1 MKSAEIILR
10 KCMHAGKN
18 EVVLIVTDH
27 NKLELAKPFLSCAA
41 GIAKMA
47 VMITMKPRRID
58 GEEPP
63 RNIAV
68 AMKNADVVLI
78 LTTRSLSHTKARK
91 EACKAG
97 ARIASMPG
105 ITADILKSAIDV
117 DYRKLAKVNAKFSL
131 LITKAKTVR
140 ITTAKGT
147 DLSFSVRGRKCE
159 PDSGIYSKKGSWG
172 NLPAGEV
179 YIAPVEGSA
188 NGVYVV
194 DASMSGI
201 GRLAAPLKFTV
212 KNGLAV
218 KIEGRNARD
227 LKKQIAGLGKSALNI
242 AEFGIGTNPKA
253 IVSGIVLEDEKA
265 LHTCHIAIGSNTSF
279 GGKTKA
285 KCHLDGVIRNPTVW
299 LDSRKVIELGKLVV

>member
-1 MKSAEIILR
+1 MKSAEIILK
-10 KCMHAGKN
+10 KCMHTGKN
-18 EVVLIVTDH
+18 EVVLIVTDQ

-78 LTTRSLSHTKARK
+78 LTTRSLSHTNARK

-105 ITADILKSAIDV
+105 ITADILKRAIDV
-117 DYRKLAKVNAKFSL
+117 DYRKLAVANNMIAAMLTRAAKL
-131 LITKAKTVR
+131 R
-140 ITTAKGT
+140 ITSKGT
-147 DLSFSVRGRKCE
+147 NLTFSIKGRKGMV
-159 PDSGIYSKKGSWG
+159 DSGIYDKKGKWG

-179 YIAPVEGSA
+179 AVAPVEGSA

-194 DASMSGI
+194 DASQSGI
-201 GRLAAPLKFTV
+201 GKLSAPLKVIV
-212 KNGLAV
+212 KDGYAV
-218 KIEGRNARD
+218 KFEGKYAAQMNK
-227 LKKQIAGLGKSALNI
+227 LVKGLGKSARNI
-242 AEFGIGTNPKA
+242 AELGIGTNPKA
-253 IVSGIVLEDEKA
+253 KITGCVLEDEKV
-265 LHTCHIAIGSNTSF
+265 LGTCHVAIGNNLSL
-279 GGKTKA
+279 GGRTNA
-285 KCHLDGVIRNPTVW
+285 KCHLDGVIRNPTMW
-299 LDSRKVIELGKLVV
+299 LDSRKTIEKGKLLL